1 MKNIKYLFM
10 IFLLCF
16 SIFSYNVNAV
26 ETEESFSIKEIKPIA
41 YNKVE
46 LIFNANLEDIEDA
59 SREFKIVNRVDSSD
73 ELEVKETELD
83 EEDKKI
89 LYVTFTSNA
98 KVNWEYELTVI
109 DLKDE
114 KWRNIKDWIEWIAFF
129 VMPEKFDTN
138 TVSNSNNTV
147 KSNIIDENEETDWID
162 LNAWWPSAWDNPSL
176 DWKTIDESQ
185 VAKTAESEA
194 KKSDKLPQTW
204 PEVLFILILS
214 LIMGSLYFGF
224 KLKRS

>member
-1 MKNIKYLFM
+1 MKNIKYIFM

-16 SIFSYNVNAV
+16 SVFSYNVNAV

-41 YNKVE
+41 YNKIE

-59 SREFKIVNRVDSSD
+59 SREFQIVNRNNSSE

-114 KWRNIKDWIEWIAFF
+114 KWRKIIEWIEWIAFF
-129 VMPEKFDTN
+129 IMPEKFDT
-138 TVSNSNNTV
+138 TIVSSPN
-147 KSNIIDENEETDWID
+147 NIITSNEVDENEETDWVD
-162 LNAWWPSAWDNPSL
+162 LNAWWISAWDNPSL